1 MAPDV
6 AKIKQ
11 AILELP
17 EADYV
22 ELRRWFS
29 ELDEDKW
36 DREIEEDDA
45 AGRLDFLLEEGM
57 TAKEQGTLRPLWP
70 LQ

>member
-1 MAPDV
+1 MTPDV
-6 AKIKQ
+6 AEIKQ
-11 AILELP
+11 AILGLP

-36 DREIEEDDA
+36 DREIE
-45 AGRLDFLLEEGM
+45 
-57 TAKEQGTLRPLWP
+57 
-70 LQ
+70 